1 MTGVVNPHLIIMEQ
15 LKGLTIIIEGDI
27 RTTFTVKTLNSM
39 PSIVQFQFDII
50 IKRIRRLVMKN
61 MKEIEFQI
69 SKYCG
74 SVGEVAKSLGSL

>member
-1 MTGVVNPHLIIMEQ
+1 MTGVVNPHLFIMEQ

-61 MKEIEFQI
+61 MKEIDFQI
-69 SKYCG
+69 SK
-74 SVGEVAKSLGSL
+74 